1 MRCQLR
7 WGDGRQGVVGGGGG
21 KRLGQLRL
29 RKYRIL
35 PSLQKDYV
43 VAKCQQYI

>member
-1 MRCQLR
+1 MATGAWW
-7 WGDGRQGVVGGGGG
+7 WGGV
-21 KRLGQLRL
+21 KRLGRLRL

-43 VAKCQQYI
+43 VAKCQHYIKSLM